1 MGLMDIDTAAS
12 AAAGQAPDGETGNL
26 VQSCPKTTLEIGVFF
41 DGTLNNRF
49 NVLAANRADGSY
61 QNALSNP
68 ALLYD
73 LYKRGTKYDEP
84 NACGGAARSFWSVYV
99 EGPGSTRGDEDDMAG
114 YAFGQGRKSGVEARV
129 LSGFRQVLRQIGLMG
144 GPPALE
150 KVVIDVFGF
159 SRGAAAA
166 RHFVNSIRAGRAVY
180 DPLGFGDYEETLPR
194 GLAVELR
201 FVGIFDTVAAIGTA
215 ADDDND
221 PLNIHLRRDQV
232 THRIYHL
239 TAGDEYRRNFRLN
252 RNLPGGGDSF
262 ELPGAHSD
270 VGGGYR
276 DPGDLAP
283 LESTR
288 RQMFYSREEAEA
300 ARNAELPDDLAELR
314 QIFIREGWISPD
326 ETEGGVVR
334 DLSPIE
340 ESVVVVRYGFETF
353 TRHLFS
359 YDERIVLDRPWV
371 QLGLSRIALHMM
383 HEAAAEHV
391 EGALLDLPTKNENYS
406 IPDALRPYEARIRSG
421 SLAGQERAFVLRN
434 FGHVSMRG
442 GDLLNADRLGHAP
455 EDDHVRVEYP
465 NRPGLAV

>member
-1 MGLMDIDTAAS
+1 MDLSVIGKLADAVAS
-12 AAAGQAPDGETGNL
+12 TISSGGVGNIS
-26 VQSCPKTTLEIGVFF
+26 QSCPKVILELGVFF
-41 DGTLNNRF
+41 DGTLNNRY
-49 NVLAANRADGSY
+49 NVIAQSREDASY

-73 LYKRGTKYDEP
+73 RYKNGPVHDEP
-84 NACGGAARSFWSVYV
+84 KSESGNARSFRAIYV
-99 EGPGSTRGDEDDMAG
+99 EGPGSTRGEEDDMTG
-114 YAFGQGRKSGVEARV
+114 YAFGQGRKSGVETRV
-129 LSGFRQVLRQIGLMG
+129 LWGFKQVRQQIGLMG

-180 DPLGFGDYEETLPR
+180 DPWGIGDYEETLPR
-194 GLAVELR
+194 GLTVELR

-215 ADDDND
+215 TDDDND
-221 PLNIHLRRDQV
+221 PLNIHLRSDQV

-288 RQMFYSREEAEA
+288 RRMFSSREEAEA
-300 ARNAELPDDLAELR
+300 ARSAELPDDFAELR
-314 QIFIREGWISPD
+314 QIFVREGWISPD

-340 ESVVVVRYGFETF
+340 ESVVVVRYGLETF
-353 TRHLFS
+353 RRHLFS
-359 YDERIVLDRPWV
+359 YDERIFLDRPWV

-383 HEAAAEHV
+383 HEAAADHV
-391 EGALLDLPTKNENYS
+391 EGALLDLPTENEDYR
-406 IPDALRPYEARIRSG
+406 IPEALGPYEARIRSG
-421 SLAGQERAFVLRN
+421 SLTGQERAFVLRN
-434 FGHVSMRG
+434 FGHVSMKG
-442 GDLLNADRLGHAP
+442 GASLSGERLGHAP
-455 EDDHVRVEYP
+455 EEDHVRIEYP

>member
-1 MGLMDIDTAAS
+1 MGQLADAVAS
-12 AAAGQAPDGETGNL
+12 TISSGGIGN
-26 VQSCPKTTLEIGVFF
+26 VSQSCPKVILELGIFF
-41 DGTLNNRF
+41 DGTLNNRY
-49 NVLAANRADGSY
+49 NVIAQSREDASY

-73 LYKRGTKYDEP
+73 RYKNGPVHDEP
-84 NACGGAARSFWSVYV
+84 KSENGNARSFRAIYV
-99 EGPGSTRGDEDDMAG
+99 EGPGSNRGEEDDLTG

-129 LSGFRQVLRQIGLMG
+129 LWGFKQVQQQIGLMG

-314 QIFIREGWISPD
+314 QVFIREGWISPD

-406 IPDALRPYEARIRSG
+406 IPEALRPYEPRIRSG

-455 EDDHVRVEYP
+455 EDDHVRIEYP